1 MTEEQFLKAD
11 AIRRDIANIGYF
23 IEQLNS
29 SFFCKLG
36 VDNYY
41 SNTLEKEIEEKLS
54 EDERMAIEFHK
65 QEIKRIIMD
74 RFSELLK
81 EIKKEFEAL

>member
-1 MTEEQFLKAD
+1 MTDEQFIKAD
-11 AIRRDIANIGYF
+11 AVRRDIENIKYL

-29 SFFCKLG
+29 NFFCKLG

-41 SNTLEKEIEEKLS
+41 SNTLEKEIEERLS

-65 QEIKRIIMD
+65 QEIKRIIME
-74 RFSELLK
+74 RFSELL
-81 EIKKEFEAL
+81 EVSKKEFEAL